1 MNRKITIEEREFQAS
16 GYPVLTV
23 LVHPDPAT
31 YLHGVV
37 CTPNT
42 DDATADVIV
51 DDILRKYSG
60 VWRRLSE
67 L

>member
-1 MNRKITIEEREFQAS
+1 MNRKSEIEDREFQAS

-23 LVHPDPAT
+23 LVHTDAAT

-42 DDATADVIV
+42 DDTTSDIIL
-51 DDILRKYSG
+51 DDILRKYPG
-60 VWRRLSE
+60 AWKRLGE
-67 L
+67 M